1 MPPAPATTATPLTH
15 WIDQPAQLQEQL
27 QQPPDRIGLDTEFIR
42 ERTWWPQLALV
53 QIAIHDRILLVDTL
67 VPGMCEAL
75 APLLDDAAV
84 LKVMH
89 SPSED
94 LVALQH
100 ACGTL
105 PAPMFDTQHAAAL
118 AGHGA
123 GLGYQKLVLA
133 LTGETLDKGETRSD
147 WLRRPLSPAQLH
159 YAGEDVRHLLDM
171 HDTLGRQLR
180 ELDRDAWLEED
191 CERQLQAARD
201 PVDPWPHL
209 AMRAAQF
216 LDAAAQ
222 ARLLRLLRWRETH
235 ARDSDR
241 PRNWILDNELA
252 VSLAKSPPRDRHAL
266 QAMLDARPKAPRKL
280 ASHIQ
285 AALEQPLPDEN
296 GMPLASSDDHR
307 ATLKRMQQVV
317 ADAASSL
324 DLPDAL
330 LLSRRK
336 LEQALAEGRLP
347 ASLAGWR
354 GPLLEAPLKA
364 ILADAG
370 ETPKAAV

>member
-1 MPPAPATTATPLTH
+1 MTH